1 MKDIFVKD
9 LKNVVK
15 FNTIIKKVNHTLTGV
30 ERMALIFSDP
40 GYGKSRTAL
49 HYAANNGAVMIRTKK
64 LMTGRWLLE
73 EIVEELGAEPKWKSK
88 DLFAQAVDLLGERRR
103 TIILDEIDYFTSDS
117 RIIESM
123 RDLHDIAHCPII
135 FIGMGQADKKLR
147 RFPHLYD
154 RFVVMQK
161 FEKLDL
167 EDVQVMA
174 DQVAEVKLEPDAVAR
189 IADESQ
195 GRIREIIKMMHRA
208 EAAGHSHK
216 NLKSIGA
223 KDFT

>member
-1 MKDIFVKD
+1 MKDIFVKG

-15 FNTIIKKVNHTLTGV
+15 FNGIIKKVNHDLTGV
-30 ERMALIFSDP
+30 ERMGLVFSDP
-40 GYGKSRTAL
+40 GYGKTRTAL

-88 DLFAQAVDLLGERRR
+88 DLFAQAIELLGERKR

-117 RIIESM
+117 RVIETM

-147 RFPHLYD
+147 RFPHLWD
-154 RFVVMQK
+154 RFVDVQK
-161 FEKLDL
+161 FEKLDT
-167 EDVQVMA
+167 EDVRTMA
-174 DQVAEVKLEPDAVAR
+174 HEVSEVKLEQDAIVFPA
-189 IADESQ
+189 
-195 GRIREIIKMMHRA
+195 H
-208 EAAGHSHK
+208 AGM
-216 NLKSIGA
+216 NR
-223 KDFT
+223 